1 MDNETRGREERLQK
15 YLSACGVASRRRAEE
30 LIAGGHVQVN
40 GATAVIGQSIR
51 PGRDK
56 VTVDGKSV
64 RPPRHQ
70 VYIALNKPRGYVT
83 TLHDEL
89 GRRCVTELLEGV
101 EERVYPVG
109 RLDRDSE
116 GLLLLTDDGAFAN
129 FLTHP
134 KNQVPKVYR
143 VSVHPAVTGAQVAQL
158 ENGVELDGR
167 LTSPAKVQ
175 VIRPEPDRS
184 VLEITLYEGRNREVR
199 RMCESLGLTVAR
211 LARIAVGSLKLTGL
225 RPGQWRELTPR
236 EVSSLRRASG
246 MIARAAAQE
255 GDNA

>member
-1 MDNETRGREERLQK
+1 MDNETKGRVERLQK

-40 GATAVIGQSIR
+40 GTTAVIGQSVR

-56 VTVDGKSV
+56 VAVDGKPV
-64 RPPRHQ
+64 RPPRRM

-89 GRRCVTELLEGV
+89 GRRCVTELIGELDK
-101 EERVYPVG
+101 RVYPVG

-134 KNQVPKVYR
+134 KNHVPKVYH
-143 VSVHPAVTGAQVAQL
+143 VSVRPAATDAQIAQL
-158 ENGVELDGR
+158 ESGIELDGR
-167 LTSPAKVQ
+167 LTAPAKVR
-175 VIRPEPDRS
+175 VVSEEPDRS
-184 VLEITLYEGRNREVR
+184 VLDITLFEGRNRQVR
-199 RMCESLGLTVAR
+199 RMCEALGFTVAR
-211 LARIAVGSLKLTGL
+211 LSRIAVGSLKLGGL

-236 EVSSLRRASG
+236 EVGSLRRASG
-246 MIARAAAQE
+246 MTVRAGEQE
-255 GDNA
+255 DDDA